1 MSTENT
7 ARPRSKA
14 WEHLTVEIAELEA
27 KVHLA
32 EANIKSHSDP
42 KLEKDKIDM
51 WKRLTAAKEKA
62 QQALKED
69 GQGTCGAAETKGKM
83 WEWI

>member
-1 MSTENT
+1 MSTE
-7 ARPRSKA
+7 RPRSKD

-27 KVHLA
+27 KVQIA
-32 EANIKSHSDP
+32 EANIKSNPDP

-51 WKRLTAAKEKA
+51 WKKLIAAKEKA
-62 QQALKED
+62 QQALKEE
-69 GQGTCGAAETKGKM
+69 GQGTRGAAETKGKM